1 VVAIVVAIVV
11 VGGVVAFFLLKGGD
25 ESPDD
30 RPSNGAS
37 VSTGPDA
44 DPVHFSLRDTKTIG
58 TVAKKKPDRPEVQ
71 KAAKEV
77 RDTLGNMYT
86 VAFTD
91 PDHWMSGNY
100 DAVFG
105 FFVIGKPAAAAK
117 RDEATLTLGAKAGDQ
132 FSDVKFRYGG
142 LVVKVL
148 TDKGGEPFT
157 VAATADF
164 SADATKKDGSTMVI
178 KSHATYY
185 LQKGEGGWIIAAY
198 KAKRQDG
205 GAGAKPTASSGANQ

>member
-1 VVAIVVAIVV
+1 VIAIVVAIVL
-11 VGGVVAFFLLKGGD
+11 VGGVVAFFLLKGGG
-25 ESPDD
+25 EPDT
-30 RPSNGAS
+30 RPSDGAS

-44 DPVHFSLRDTKTIG
+44 DPVHFALRDTKTIG
-58 TVAKKKPDRPEVQ
+58 TVVKKTPDRPEVQ

-91 PDHWMSGNY
+91 PDHWKSGDY

-105 FFVIGKPAAAAK
+105 FFAVGKPAAAAK

-164 SADATKKDGSTMVI
+164 SADATKKDGTNMAI

-185 LQKGEGGWIIAAY
+185 LQNGEGGWIIVAY
-198 KAKRQDG
+198 KARRLDG
-205 GAGAKPTASSGANQ
+205 GGGAKPTASSGANQ